1 MQEINESVWNR
12 FWHHNTLIIRI
23 HDIDIL
29 FRFYDSVD
37 LIIINIRGTVFRNRL
52 EMIIIKAEF
61 TLLSSN

>member
-1 MQEINESVWNR
+1 MQEIDESVRYW

-37 LIIINIRGTVFRNRL
+37 FIIINVRGTIFRNRL
-52 EMIIIKAEF
+52 EMVIIKAKF
-61 TLLSSN
+61 AFLIGN